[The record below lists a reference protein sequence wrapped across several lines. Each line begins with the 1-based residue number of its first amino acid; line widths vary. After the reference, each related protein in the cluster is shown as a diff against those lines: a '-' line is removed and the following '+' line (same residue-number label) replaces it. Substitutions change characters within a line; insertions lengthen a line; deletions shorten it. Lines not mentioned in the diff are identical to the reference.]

1 MAGAGLKRLFE
12 MGWQNHWL
20 SCQSIRPSSH
30 LAPWIDRSGGGCL
43 QNCAASKAGVAN
55 GVAVRMAVLYL
66 LAGGVE
72 HEDAA

>member
-43 QNCAASKAGVAN
+43 HHRTRAGSARIFGAA
-55 GVAVRMAVLYL
+55 RHQHPILRP
-66 LAGGVE
+66 E
-72 HEDAA
+72 